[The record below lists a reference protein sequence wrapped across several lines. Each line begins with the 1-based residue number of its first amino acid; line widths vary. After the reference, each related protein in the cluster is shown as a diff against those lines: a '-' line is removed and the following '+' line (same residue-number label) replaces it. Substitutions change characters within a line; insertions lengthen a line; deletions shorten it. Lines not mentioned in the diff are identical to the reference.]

1 MKFHR
6 LLNHALLCFS
16 GVLPTFQV
24 FLKKMQHDKPMVHA
38 LHAEMVLLV
47 RELSKFM
54 QPAAIPLSVR
64 DLLKL
69 DLQSRGL
76 QIRGAG
82 STG

>member
-1 MKFHR
+1 
-6 LLNHALLCFS
+6 
-16 GVLPTFQV
+16 
-24 FLKKMQHDKPMVHA
+24 MQHDKPMVHA

-47 RELSKFM
+47 RELLSKFM

-64 DLLKL
+64 DLLQL